1 MNPITVVGRATAKP
15 GRRDELE
22 RLLRAVIVP
31 THAEDECLHYSIH
44 QSTTDPDTFVA
55 VERWPGQE
63 SLERHLGT
71 PHLKQL
77 ADVIGEVLVSPLDI
91 QTFVQ
96 LHEGDSAKG
105 VL

>member
-1 MNPITVVGRATAKP
+1 VTLITVVGRATAKP
-15 GRRDELE
+15 GKRDELE
-22 RLLRAVIVP
+22 RLLRSVIVP

-44 QSTTDPDTFVA
+44 QGIADPDTFVA

-77 ADVIGEVLVSPLDI
+77 AEAIGDLLRSPLDI
-91 QTFVQ
+91 QTFTQ
-96 LHEGDSAKG
+96 LHEGDSGKG
-105 VL
+105 AL